1 MGAGVTLHV
10 RLEKVPRVQVRVD
23 LGRRDAGMAEQ
34 LLHLT
39 DGVARF
45 NHVSRAGMPEHV
57 RMDVHGDSA
66 LTRPLVDSR
75 LHDTRPKTP
84 ASASDE

>member
-10 RLEKVPRVQVRVD
+10 RLEKVLRVQVRVD
-23 LGRRDAGMAEQ
+23 LGRRDAGVAEQ

-45 NHVSRAGMPEHV
+45 KHVSRAGM
-57 RMDVHGDSA
+57 A
-66 LTRPLVDSR
+66 
-75 LHDTRPKTP
+75 
-84 ASASDE
+84 AI